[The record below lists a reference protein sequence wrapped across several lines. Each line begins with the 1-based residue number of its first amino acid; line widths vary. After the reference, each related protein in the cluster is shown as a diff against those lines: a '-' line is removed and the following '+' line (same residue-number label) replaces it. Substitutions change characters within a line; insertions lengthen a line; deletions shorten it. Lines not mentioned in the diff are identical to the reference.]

1 MDEDGTPQAVG
12 TPSLP
17 ESKMHTEPKQLA
29 TKSAPTVEEP
39 AEKLSPSHTMALQPS
54 CRKGPVLEDPPIGVK
69 ISDYYNPDP
78 YSMRMNYLPMVCEH
92 RQTPTTETAGHV
104 SMAHGAPLRE
114 GRPDALSTDP
124 SPMPPVSR
132 VKTTRQ
138 QLRQAQTSPVERS
151 QPNRAESGAAHQ
163 ADVADLQDY
172 VTQEMTTLYPLIVD
186 LHTASLGNIL
196 ALAQVISDLMRHPI
210 PPQVARHILRPQDDR
225 SVQSPRL
232 GYNHARRAGLSNRI
246 IHGGVRH
253 CTDV

>member
-1 MDEDGTPQAVG
+1 LLPRGFDSLRISNVKFINIVKKQNEQTSDSMDEDGTPQAVG

-104 SMAHGAPLRE
+104 SMAHGAPLR
-114 GRPDALSTDP
+114 GRSFDGSLSNAP
-124 SPMPPVSR
+124 REP
-132 VKTTRQ
+132 
-138 QLRQAQTSPVERS
+138 
-151 QPNRAESGAAHQ
+151 G
-163 ADVADLQDY
+163 QDY
-172 VTQEMTTLYPLIVD
+172 QAATATGPD
-186 LHTASLGNIL
+186 LTCGEIP
-196 ALAQVISDLMRHPI
+196 AQPS
-210 PPQVARHILRPQDDR
+210 
-225 SVQSPRL
+225 
-232 GYNHARRAGLSNRI
+232 
-246 IHGGVRH
+246 
-253 CTDV
+253 